1 MRELIELTQAELTAR
16 ANKPKGR
23 LRIAAPYAMANGTF
37 PNLLA
42 DFMGYY
48 PEVSLSLHLVN
59 EVDLVGDAIDVQ
71 LRFGPILDENVIVRR
86 LLQMPMVVC
95 ASPGYWKKRGMPL
108 VPDDLRKHDALTLLR
123 QGLSSVWRFE
133 SEGETV
139 NVSVRSV
146 MEATEV
152 HPLIQVALRGFGVI
166 YAPVL
171 ACSAAA

>member
-1 MRELIELTQAELTAR
+1 MDSLELIRVFREIAVRGSFSSAAKKLGVSRATVSKYVAELEARLGVRLLNRSTRSVSLTDAGQVLLERSAPMLELIELTQAELTAR

-86 LLQMPMVVC
+86 LLQ
-95 ASPGYWKKRGMPL
+95 SKR
-108 VPDDLRKHDALTLLR
+108 A
-123 QGLSSVWRFE
+123 
-133 SEGETV
+133 
-139 NVSVRSV
+139 
-146 MEATEV
+146 
-152 HPLIQVALRGFGVI
+152 VI
-166 YAPVL
+166 P
-171 ACSAAA
+171 S